1 MRGTPH
7 TTPLRFGKKEG
18 IIMKISKTL
27 KAMELTYIS
36 MYPTGDEDDPTR
48 RKALADGAEV
58 MLFEYYNTAGIN
70 YDRRITELQEEA
82 LRRAKG
88 KYSNLWA

>member
-1 MRGTPH
+1 
-7 TTPLRFGKKEG
+7 
-18 IIMKISKTL
+18 MKISKTL

-36 MYPTGDEDDPTR
+36 MYPTGDEDDPAR

-58 MLFEYYNTAGIN
+58 MLFEYYNTVGIN